1 MQELRKTTSDRITMP
16 ELITILGPTAT
27 GKTRLAALL
36 ADHAGG
42 EVISADSRQVYR
54 GMDMGTGK
62 DLQDYL
68 VEGRTVPHHL
78 IDIADPGEE
87 YNVFRFQ
94 RDFLHA
100 YSDIIT
106 RKRKAIMCGGSGM
119 YLEAVI
125 MAYSLKPAGDNSQLR
140 EDTAGLSD
148 QELADLLS
156 GYQDL
161 HNTTDTTSRER
172 MLRALEIARSSGTD
186 ERVSNALKGIR
197 HRVYGIR
204 LDREEIR
211 RRITSRL
218 RQRLDEGMAGEV
230 KALLAGGLRPEQLE
244 FYGLEYKFLTQ
255 YVNGQISYND
265 MFQRLNSAIHQFAKR
280 QMTWFR
286 RMERNGVRINW
297 IDGKLPAVGRLS
309 MVLSDLGE

>member
-1 MQELRKTTSDRITMP
+1 MP

-36 ADHAGG
+36 ADHTGG

-62 DLQDYL
+62 DLQDYQ

-100 YSDIIT
+100 YNDIIH
-106 RKRKAIMCGGSGM
+106 RNRAAIMCGGSGM

-125 MAYSLKPAGDNSQLR
+125 MAYIMKPASGSAKLR
-140 EDTAGLSD
+140 EDTAMLSD
-148 QELADLLS
+148 QELAGLLS
-156 GYQDL
+156 GYRDL

-172 MLRALEIARSSGTD
+172 MLRALEIARSSGAD
-186 ERVSNALKGIR
+186 ERVSNELKRIR

-204 LDREEIR
+204 MDREEIR
-211 RRITSRL
+211 RRITLRL

-255 YVNGQISYND
+255 YVNGQIPYND

-286 RMERNGVRINW
+286 RMERNGVNISW
-297 IDGKLPAVGRLS
+297 IDGRLPPEGRLS
-309 MVLSDLGE
+309 VILSHLGE